1 MTNASTPSGLDLLRI
16 PNVQG
21 WNDDNPG
28 LQHDNS
34 YVAIRAVRDWKGK
47 RTFLLIIY
55 SGTRNAVRVTCVKE
69 DGLYP
74 CLHQSLPG
82 KNDAVSGAALRTGS
96 NKG

>member
-34 YVAIRAVRDWKGK
+34 YVAKLEPYVIGR
-47 RTFLLIIY
+47 
-55 SGTRNAVRVTCVKE
+55 
-69 DGLYP
+69 
-74 CLHQSLPG
+74 
-82 KNDAVSGAALRTGS
+82 GS
-96 NKG
+96 ARSS